1 MKKLWNLVDRTS
13 WMAERKYRV
22 CVWVLAVVGALLGA
36 VLWLAVSRVAL
47 GTPDWLLVFAGTPAL
62 LAPSPYSSTAAAIPS
77 EGRHIT

>member
-13 WMAERKYRV
+13 WMAERKYRA

-47 GTPDWLLVFAGTPAL
+47 GTPDWLLVFAGTPVL
-62 LAPSPYSSTAAAIPS
+62 IAPMAVFLY
-77 EGRHIT
+77 GCRHPF

>member
-47 GTPDWLLVFAGTPAL
+47 GTPDWLLAVPLCGIVMLREKRGHFCALIYTPAKK
-62 LAPSPYSSTAAAIPS
+62 S
-77 EGRHIT
+77 G

>member
-13 WMAERKYRV
+13 WMAERKYQV

-47 GTPDWLLVFAGTPAL
+47 GTLAWLLVFAGTPVL
-62 LAPSPYSSTAAAIPS
+62 IAPIAVFLY
-77 EGRHIT
+77 GCRHPF

>member
-22 CVWVLAVVGALLGA
+22 CVWVLAVIGALLGA

-47 GTPDWLLVFAGTPAL
+47 GTPDWCSQEPLCSSP
-62 LAPSPYSSTAAAIPS
+62 PWPYSSTAAAIPS